1 MEALRRYET
10 SHGTV
15 TLRPETPGDDA
26 FLFALFSS
34 HTGRVLRRSGLPDA
48 AIKTMLEFQ
57 YRANNQTHRATFPN
71 ACYSIIES
79 EGTAIGRF
87 IEQDEGA
94 TVYFVD
100 FALLED
106 RQAKGLGT
114 AFIAMVV
121 DEWALKGRAAR
132 VEVFQS
138 NEPSLKLCYKLGF
151 VATSAHAG
159 YINLV
164 RAIPQPPSQGAA
176 DGA

>member
-1 MEALRRYET
+1 MEALRRYDT

-15 TLRPETPGDDA
+15 TLRLETPGDDA

-34 HTGRVLRRSGLPDA
+34 HTGRVLRQAGLPDT
-48 AIKTMLEFQ
+48 AIRTMLQFQ
-57 YRANNQTHRATFPN
+57 YRSNNQTHRAAFPN

-79 EGTAIGRF
+79 EGNPIGRF
-87 IEQDEGA
+87 IEEDEGA

-114 AFIAMVV
+114 AFIATVV

-132 VEVFQS
+132 VEVLQN
-138 NEPSLKLCYKLGF
+138 NEPSLKLCRKLGF
-151 VATSAHAG
+151 VATREHAG

-164 RAIPQPPSQGAA
+164 RAIPELPSQGRA